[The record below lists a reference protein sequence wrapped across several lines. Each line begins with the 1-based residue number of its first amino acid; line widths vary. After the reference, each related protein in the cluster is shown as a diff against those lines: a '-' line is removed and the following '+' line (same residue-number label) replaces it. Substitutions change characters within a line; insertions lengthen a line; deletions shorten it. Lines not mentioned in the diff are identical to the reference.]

1 MHLGERVVRAYL
13 AAWEGAPEQS
23 QPLTAMLRG
32 AIVNAN
38 ASARLRDFIQARLM
52 HGTSTRTNPDGTL
65 RAGLASSMLVE
76 VVSGRRI
83 IAVPT
88 LAAADTEELVA
99 VLGPAIQQILV
110 L

>member
-1 MHLGERVVRAYL
+1 MHLGDRVVRAYL

-32 AIVNAN
+32 AIVNVN
-38 ASARLRDFIQARLM
+38 AIARLRDFIQARLT
-52 HGTSTRTNPDGTL
+52 HGQHANQRRRHASCR
-65 RAGLASSMLVE
+65 LASSRLVGII
-76 VVSGRRI
+76 SGRRI

>member
-1 MHLGERVVRAYL
+1 M
-13 AAWEGAPEQS
+13 
-23 QPLTAMLRG
+23 AMLRG
-32 AIVNAN
+32 AIVMENAR
-38 ASARLRDFIQARLM
+38 AQLRDFIQARLV
-52 HGTSTRTNPDGTL
+52 HGTSTRTNPDAAF
-65 RAGLASSMLVE
+65 RAGLTSSMLVG

-88 LAAADTEELVA
+88 LAAANTEELVA

>member
-23 QPLTAMLRG
+23 QPLMAMLRG

-38 ASARLRDFIQARLM
+38 AGARLRDFIQARLV
-52 HGTSTRTNPDGTL
+52 HGTSTRTNPDAAF

-76 VVSGRRI
+76 LVSGRRI

-88 LAAADTEELVA
+88 LATADTDDLVV

>member
-1 MHLGERVVRAYL
+1 MHLGERAVRAYL

-38 ASARLRDFIQARLM
+38 ASARLRDFIQARRT
-52 HGTSTRTNPDGTL
+52 HGTRTRTNPDATL
-65 RAGLASSMLVE
+65 RAGLASSMLV